1 MPRVWTALRLVML
14 AVTLLH
20 ALMARAAAPTQLNN
34 WSGEYFDKKQ
44 GALYFKYQLKGF
56 KAGKQ
61 QSVIT
66 GSLTVTIRNIL
77 KDKLYFLGQAQSA
90 AEEAPRDLWKLPAG
104 KYLIESVTM
113 VDAAGTKRS
122 WEPEKEGK
130 KFIVKRQTISNLG
143 IWTLSPKG
151 EGGLGVSFKMAD
163 NSYSEDGKRKQ
174 SSVAAVVDGFTGLV
188 QEKFAGKAAKKG
200 AADDYSSKTEA
211 RASYT
216 FTREIAMFYSLNLF
230 RYNYHAKQIAG
241 VLSASDAQIRRCYTD
256 RLDENEKLKG
266 EAKFSFLLSKQT
278 GTMSKLKH
286 SGGGANDAKLIECMY
301 LELGQIQFPVPENMI
316 GELVYTFDVR

>member
-1 MPRVWTALRLVML
+1 MIL
-14 AVTLLH
+14 AVTLLY
-20 ALMARAAAPTQLNN
+20 ALAARAAAPTQLNS

-44 GALYFKYQLKGF
+44 GAFYFKYQLKGF

-61 QSVIT
+61 QAVIT
-66 GSLTVTIRNIL
+66 GSLTVNIRNIL
-77 KDKLYFLGQAQSA
+77 KDKLYFLGQGQSA
-90 AEEAPRDLWKLPAG
+90 VDEAPRDLWKLPAG
-104 KYLIESVTM
+104 KYLIESMSM
-113 VDAAGTKRS
+113 VDAAGNKRT
-122 WEPEKEGK
+122 WEPEKKGK

-143 IWTLSPKG
+143 IWTLGPKG
-151 EGGLGVSFKMAD
+151 GDSGLGVSFKMAD
-163 NSYSEDGKRKQ
+163 NSYSEDGKRKE

-188 QEKFAGKAAKKG
+188 QEKFAGKVAKKG

-230 RYNYHAKQIAG
+230 RYNYHAKQIAS

-256 RLDENEKLKG
+256 RLEENEKLKG
-266 EAKFSFLLSKQT
+266 EAKFGFLLSKQT

-286 SGGGANDAKLIECMY
+286 SGGTANDAKLIECMY